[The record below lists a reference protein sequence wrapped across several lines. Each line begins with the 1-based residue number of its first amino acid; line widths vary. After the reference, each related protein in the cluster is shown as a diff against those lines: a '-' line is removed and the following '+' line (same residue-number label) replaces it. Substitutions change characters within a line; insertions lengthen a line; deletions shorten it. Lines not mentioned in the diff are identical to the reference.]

1 MGERVSLKTAFVIA
15 VAAVSV
21 ITAILMVILWP
32 SGDTPFETGPAPGKS
47 QSGQMETLT
56 NEPCP
61 DPLPGEC
68 LTGEVKITSGP
79 EDGKIVDVTLSSG
92 GPVPEFNVGDKVR
105 VNKVTFAP
113 GQISSPGVPRTQYTV
128 VDFERRAPLLVLF
141 LIFAA
146 LVIVFGRLRGALSLV
161 GLGLSLA
168 VVLVFIIPAILDGS
182 SPLLVA
188 LVGSMAVMLLSI
200 SLAHGL
206 GPKSLAAIMGTG
218 VSLLLVGLLAVIATN
233 ATHLT
238 GMSTEETTAL
248 ALSDDS
254 ISLSGLLIAA
264 MIIGALGVLD
274 DVTISQA
281 STVFA
286 IRSADPD
293 QKFMDLYRRAIDVGR
308 DHVSATVNTLVL
320 AYVGS
325 SLPLLLIF
333 GSGQLGLID
342 AFNLEVIT
350 KEIVAMLV
358 GSIGLIAAV
367 PITTALAAFMA
378 GSMTDEESAEAAEG
392 GHSHG
397 PAPAPAA
404 SSDLPTPDSVLR
416 PKKQKRHFWDE

>member
-1 MGERVSLKTAFVIA
+1 VPKTAFTIA
-15 VAAVSV
+15 VAVVSV
-21 ITAILMVILWP
+21 ITVIAMIVMWP
-32 SGDTPFETGPAPGKS
+32 SGDTPFATGPAPGETR
-47 QSGQMETLT
+47 SGEMESIA

-68 LTGEVKITSGP
+68 VTGKVKITSGP
-79 EDGKIVDVTLSSG
+79 EDGKVVSVTLSSG
-92 GPVPEFNVGDKVR
+92 GPVPDYDVGDKVR
-105 VNKVTFAP
+105 VSKVTFEP
-113 GQISSPGVPRTQYTV
+113 DQISSPGVARTQYTV
-128 VDFERRAPLLVLF
+128 IDFERRVPLLVLF
-141 LIFAA
+141 LVFAA

-161 GLGLSLA
+161 GLAMSLA
-168 VVLVFIIPAILDGS
+168 VVLVFIVPAILDGT
-182 SPLLVA
+182 SPLAVA

-238 GMSTEETTAL
+238 GMSTEETTSL
-248 ALSDDS
+248 ALQDDS

-293 QKFMDLYRRAIDVGR
+293 QKFKDLYLRAIDVGR

-342 AFNLEVIT
+342 SFNLELIT

-367 PITTALAAFMA
+367 PITTALAAYMA
-378 GSMTDEESAEAAEG
+378 RSMTDEESAEAAEG

-397 PAPAPAA
+397 HVHAPATAA
-404 SSDLPTPDSVLR
+404 PVPVQTPHSVLR
-416 PKKQKRHFWDE
+416 PKKQKRRFWEE